1 MATKRAVGPGSL
13 GFWILALISL
23 TWSGAA
29 FAQSYAE
36 RPLAAPTV
44 GLALSG
50 GGARGIAHLGVLQA
64 LEELRVP
71 IHYIA
76 GTSMGSI
83 IGGLYATGRTTSEMQ
98 ELISEVRWEDV
109 LSGKTSRDV
118 LSYRDKA
125 QERSYFLELEVG
137 LGSERS
143 NAPSGVVAGQNLL
156 LTLRRAI
163 GPLNTT
169 DFTQLAIPFRAVAT
183 DINAAEPYVID
194 KGDLAVAMRASM
206 AIPLVFDPVSLDG
219 RLLADG
225 GLLNNLPVDVAQD
238 MGADL
243 VIAVNVSSPL
253 RGIDAD
259 SSFLS
264 VAVQS
269 IDAALVQ
276 NTIRSLGE
284 ADLVVAPDLSGLNAS
299 NFELSQQLIQRGYD
313 ATMRKRRLLRT
324 LALSE
329 AEYARYRGELL
340 KPMTTNP
347 PMLEFVEFEGNNRTA
362 TSRLAART
370 EALVDQP
377 ASVEQ
382 IEAAAQ
388 EIMAMQSFHSVGYV
402 FVRDGDNRPGVRFLV
417 QEKPWGPRYLRFGF
431 ELASDFDFDTDFNF
445 RARYRQLNMNR
456 LGGEWLAD
464 LEIGSRLVF
473 GTRFYQPLDRR
484 GRYFLRPYAEFDN
497 RTQGFYESTSQTGQY
512 DVQRMNAGLDLG
524 IAWPGNELQVGIW
537 TGSADA
543 DSQVGSPN
551 YPRFNDDQGGVRFRY
566 SRDTLDQDLFARSG
580 SFINL
585 EARLFRTSLGSDDR
599 YERADLLAFRR
610 FPIGSSSALHAE
622 VNATWIDG
630 DNLPASAY
638 VTGGGFS
645 GLAGYPLDALLGTR
659 AMTLRVGGFSA
670 IQPLTL
676 PVLGPPR
683 VLVLGHL
690 GQVWSDSESVDFDD
704 LRAGVL
710 AGVTLDLL
718 GSILFLGAGW
728 SEDGDDRYYLR
739 LGNNF

>member
-1 MATKRAVGPGSL
+1 MVAKRTMGRNALAAAMA
-13 GFWILALISL
+13 ALVAMVL
-23 TWSGAA
+23 PWAA
-29 FAQSYAE
+29 RAQSYAD

-71 IHYIA
+71 VHYIA

-83 IGGLYATGRTTSEMQ
+83 IGGLYATGRTTEQMQ
-98 ELISEVRWEDV
+98 QLIAEVRWDDV
-109 LSGKTSRDV
+109 LSGQTSRDV

-125 QERSYFLELEVG
+125 QNRSYFLELEVG

-183 DINAAEPYVID
+183 DINAAEPYVIES
-194 KGDLAVAMRASM
+194 GDLAVAMRASM
-206 AIPLVFDPVSLDG
+206 AIPLVFDPVALDG

-225 GLLNNLPVDVAQD
+225 GLLNNLPVDVARE

-284 ADLVVAPDLSGLNAS
+284 ADLVVAPDLSGLNAG

-329 AEYARYRGELL
+329 EAYARYRDELL
-340 KPMTTNP
+340 NPMTSNP
-347 PMLEFVEFEGNNRTA
+347 PRLEFVEFEGNNRTA

-370 EALVDQP
+370 EALVNQP

-402 FVRDGDNRPGVRFLV
+402 FVRDENNRQGVRFMV

-445 RARYRQLNMNR
+445 RTRYRQLNINR

-484 GRYFLRPYAEFDN
+484 GRFFIRPYAEFDN
-497 RTQGFYESTSQTGQY
+497 RTQGFYVGTSQIGQY
-512 DVQRMNAGLDLG
+512 DVQRINAGLDLG

-543 DSQVGSPN
+543 DSQVGQPD
-551 YPRFNDDQGGVRFRY
+551 YPRFNDNQGGLRLRY

-580 SFINL
+580 TFINL
-585 EARLFRTSLGSDDR
+585 EGRLFRSAFGSDDR
-599 YERADLLAFRR
+599 YERADLLAFKR
-610 FPIGSSSALHAE
+610 FPIGDSSAFHAE
-622 VNATWIDG
+622 INATWIEG

-638 VTGGGFS
+638 VTAGGFS
-645 GLAGYPLDALLGTR
+645 SLAGYPMDALLGTR

-690 GQVWSDSESVDFDD
+690 GQVWSEDESVALDD

-718 GSILFLGAGW
+718 GSILFLGGGW